1 MSQPNMYIQAAE
13 QLSIQQPL
21 SQQWMSEPVLTD
33 HLLTTAM
40 APNYRDF
47 IDPREARRMGGLIK
61 RALVTTLKVLRD
73 TGIEH
78 PDAFITGTSIGSL
91 VYTERLLDALDES
104 EEAISPTYFMQ
115 SPHNTVGSALAIF
128 THSHGYN
135 TTYSHGACS
144 FDWAVMDAWM
154 QMRLGKIHTA
164 LVGGY
169 EEMTQNCFEL
179 LQKAGYVGQPGM
191 VPCAEMSMSMML
203 NTQCSDNCLC
213 QLSGVAMGNLAYRE
227 RMRQQ
232 LAQMLEAAHLSTTGV
247 SAVMTGK
254 NGNPDNDACYDGIV
268 DDLLPDAPLLRYK
281 HLFGENYTASAMGVY
296 AAAHCLAQGW
306 IPDCLH
312 DNNRPARC
320 IKPSAILLVNQMDQQ
335 EYSLMLLTKI

>member
-1 MSQPNMYIQAAE
+1 MPDMSQPKIYIQAAE
-13 QLSIQQPL
+13 QVSIQQPL
-21 SQQWMSEPVLTD
+21 SQQWMSEPILTD
-33 HLLTTAM
+33 QLLATATV
-40 APNYRDF
+40 PNYRDF

-91 VYTERLLDALDES
+91 DYTERFLDALDES
-104 EEAISPTYFMQ
+104 EEALSPTYFMQ
-115 SPHNTVGSALAIF
+115 SPHNTVGSALAIH
-128 THSHGYN
+128 TRSHGYN

-154 QMRLGKIHTA
+154 QMQLGKIRTA

-169 EEMTQNCFEL
+169 EEMTQDYFEL
-179 LQKAGYVGQPGM
+179 LQKTGYVGQPGM
-191 VPCAEMSMSMML
+191 APCAEMSMSMML

-213 QLSGVAMGNLAYRE
+213 QLAGVAMGNLAYRE

-232 LAQMLEAAHLSTTGV
+232 LAQMLNAAHLTAADV

-268 DDLLPDAPLLRYK
+268 DDLLPGVPLLRYK

-296 AAAHCLAQGW
+296 AAAHCLAQGMV
-306 IPDCLH
+306 PDCLQEQP
-312 DNNRPARC
+312 RLF
-320 IKPSAILLVNQMDQQ
+320 KPCAILLVNQMDQQ